1 MGDDGTTMPPVLP
14 EKGSVAPPT
23 PTADPAPVFDPACY
37 FIVHNIAKKH
47 NVGTIARCATAF
59 GAREVVLIGSK
70 QYNAFGSQ
78 GADAHVTF

>member
-1 MGDDGTTMPPVLP
+1 MGDDGTVVSTARQDF
-14 EKGSVAPPT
+14 VAPPT

-37 FIVHNIAKKH
+37 FIVHNVAKKH

-70 QYNAFGSQ
+70 QYNAFG
-78 GADAHVTF
+78 